1 MNGKTATK
9 EKAPQTSPR
18 GGRFVRPGQRFIG
31 VFGGRR
37 AWNIVIA
44 IAGFAALGVLAIF
57 GEIILNLQN
66 QLAQRQ
72 PYIVGLTTAHQL
84 VPLFPDG
91 AAPVTCDALCIDGE
105 LESWV
110 VNLRTITGEQDT
122 AQLAQHRAQAIA
134 ASMVGVG
141 TDADR
146 YVKQYYATFNPYT
159 LSAKGVKLDVRNVH
173 VNAEVG
179 VPNRYDAHW
188 TDVVVNTKTGQEV
201 ARHPFSAY
209 IDATSVPAARIEENV
224 KDNPGGV
231 VVTHVE
237 QFGVTQ

>member
-1 MNGKTATK
+1 MSTNGTAT
-9 EKAPQTSPR
+9 APAPPK

-31 VFGGRR
+31 ALAGRR

-66 QLAQRQ
+66 QLALRQ

-91 AAPVTCDALCIDGE
+91 PAAPCDPLCIDGE
-105 LESWV
+105 LEAWI
-110 VNLRTITGEQDT
+110 VNLRTITGEQDPRGLRST
-122 AQLAQHRAQAIA
+122 VRQAIA
-134 ASMVGVG
+134 ASMVGVNS
-141 TDADR
+141 DADK

-159 LSAKGVKLDVRNVH
+159 LSARGVKLDVRDVH
-173 VNAEVG
+173 VYAEVG

-188 TDVVVNTKTGQEV
+188 TDVVINAKTGQEV
-201 ARHPFSAY
+201 SRHAYSAD
-209 IDATSVPAARIEENV
+209 IDATSAPGARTEDNV
-224 KDNPGGV
+224 KYNPGAV
-231 VVTHVE
+231 VVSHVE
-237 QFGVTQ
+237 QHGATQ

>member
-1 MNGKTATK
+1 MNGKTATE

-31 VFGGRR
+31 ALGGRR
-37 AWNIVIA
+37 AWNVAIA

-57 GEIILNLQN
+57 GVIILNLQN

-91 AAPVTCDALCIDGE
+91 AAPAICDALCVDGE

-110 VNLRTITGEQDT
+110 GDLRKITSEQDA
-122 AQLAQHRAQAIA
+122 AQTEQHAAQRRAV
-134 ASMVGVG
+134 SKVGAG
-141 TDADR
+141 SDADR

-159 LSAKGVKLDVRNVH
+159 LSLKGVKLDVRGVH
-173 VNAEVG
+173 VNAEIG

-188 TDVVVNTKTGQEV
+188 TDVVVNTKTGQDV

-209 IDATSVPAARIEENV
+209 IDATSVPGARTEENV

-231 VVTHVE
+231 VITHIE
-237 QFGVTQ
+237 QYGVTQ

>member
-1 MNGKTATK
+1 MST
-9 EKAPQTSPR
+9 ESLPR
-18 GGRFVRPGQRFIG
+18 GRSFVRAGQRFVG
-31 VFGGRR
+31 VLSGRR
-37 AWNIVIA
+37 AWNYY
-44 IAGFAALGVLAIF
+44 LAIVGLIVLGLLAIQ

-66 QLAQRQ
+66 QLALRQ
-72 PYIVGLTTAHQL
+72 PYIVGLTQAHEL

-91 AAPVTCDALCIDGE
+91 ATPVVCDALCIDGE

-110 VNLRTITGEQDT
+110 INLRTITGEQDT

-134 ASMVGVG
+134 ASMVGAG

-146 YVKQYYATFNPYT
+146 FVNRYYATFNPYT
-159 LSAKGVKLDVRNVH
+159 LSAKGVKLDVRGVH

-188 TDVVVNTKTGQEV
+188 IDVVLNAKTGQEV

-209 IDATSVPAARIEENV
+209 IDATSVPAARTEENV
-224 KDNPGGV
+224 RNNPGGLV
-231 VVTHVE
+231 ITHIE
-237 QFGVTQ
+237 QFGVSQ